1 MKKKSTQIG
10 IIAYLLFVATLVT
23 IVSSILLFTMK
34 QPTDNLKT
42 SLVAAEIVSIGATM
56 IVMMMLSLRN
66 KYAKEDKKSV
76 TETIVGESGVKET
89 EQVKEEPT
97 EETPVV
103 TTPSSDNGSKVQI
116 SILDIQTAFLKSEE
130 RLIKEVKAL
139 GKRSNINLVIGSVI
153 ALIGWAL
160 LVWFIIDIN
169 NKEMQGW
176 QMLNAFIPRL
186 TIIIM
191 IEIFSYFFLKL
202 YRESIDRI
210 RYYQNEITNIESK
223 KIAILASVISDKDA
237 TCKSIIESL
246 LKVDRNIL
254 LRKGETTIEL
264 EKLKIE
270 NNSSKNLLS
279 NLKDL
284 GLGFIQK

>member
-10 IIAYLLFVATLVT
+10 TIAYLLFIATLVT
-23 IVSSILLFTMK
+23 IVSSIILFTMK
-34 QPTDNLKT
+34 HPTDNLKT
-42 SLVAAEIVSIGATM
+42 SLVVAEIISIGATL
-56 IVMMMLSLRN
+56 IVMMMLTLRN
-66 KYAKEDKKSV
+66 KYAKEDKKNAAES
-76 TETIVGESGVKET
+76 IVADGGSKET
-89 EQVKEEPT
+89 GQVNEEPT
-97 EETPVV
+97 EEPPIMPN
-103 TTPSSDNGSKVQI
+103 PSSDNGSKVQI
-116 SILDIQTAFLKSEE
+116 SILDIQTVFLKSEE
-130 RLIKEVKAL
+130 RLINEVKAL

-153 ALIGWAL
+153 AVIGWAL

-169 NKEMQGW
+169 NKDMQGW
-176 QMLNAFIPRL
+176 KMLNAFIPRL

-210 RYYQNEITNIESK
+210 RYYQNEITNIESR
-223 KIAILASVISDKDA
+223 KIAILASAIQQNNASLS
-237 TCKSIIESL
+237 TIIESL
-246 LKVDRNIL
+246 LTVDRNIL
-254 LRKGETTIEL
+254 LKKGETTIEL

-270 NNSSKNLLS
+270 NNSSKNLLK

>member
-10 IIAYLLFVATLVT
+10 IIAYLLFIATLVT

-42 SLVAAEIVSIGATM
+42 SLVVAEIISIGATM
-56 IVMMMLSLRN
+56 IVMMTLSLRN
-66 KYAKEDKKSV
+66 KYAKEDKKNAAES
-76 TETIVGESGVKET
+76 IVEESGDKET
-89 EQVKEEPT
+89 GQIMEEPT
-97 EETPVV
+97 EEPPVEP
-103 TTPSSDNGSKVQI
+103 TPSSENGSKVQI

-130 RLIKEVKAL
+130 RLINEVKAL

-153 ALIGWAL
+153 ALIGWTL

-169 NKEMQGW
+169 NKDMQGW

-237 TCKSIIESL
+237 TCKSIIETL
-246 LKVDRNIL
+246 LTVDRNIL
-254 LRKGETTIEL
+254 LKKGETTIEL

-270 NNSSKNLLS
+270 NNSSKNLLN

>member
-23 IVSSILLFTMK
+23 IVSSILLFTKK

-42 SLVAAEIVSIGATM
+42 SLVVAEIISIGATM
-56 IVMMMLSLRN
+56 IVMMMLTLRN
-66 KYAKEDKKSV
+66 KYAKEDKKNA
-76 TETIVGESGVKET
+76 TENIVEESGVKET
-89 EQVKEEPT
+89 DQITEEPT
-97 EETPVV
+97 EEPPVE
-103 TTPSSDNGSKVQI
+103 PILSSENGSKVQI

-130 RLIKEVKAL
+130 RLINEVKAL

-153 ALIGWAL
+153 AIIGWTL

-169 NKEMQGW
+169 NKDMQGW
-176 QMLNAFIPRL
+176 EMLNAFIPRL

-223 KIAILASVISDKDA
+223 KIAILASVISDKDT

-246 LKVDRNIL
+246 LTVDRNIL
-254 LRKGETTIEL
+254 LKKGETTIEL

-270 NNSSKNLLS
+270 NNSSKNFLN

-284 GLGFIQK
+284 GLGLIQK

>member
-1 MKKKSTQIG
+1 MKKKSAQIG
-10 IIAYLLFVATLVT
+10 IIAYLLFIATLIT

-42 SLVAAEIVSIGATM
+42 LLVAAEIISIGATM
-56 IVMMMLSLRN
+56 IVMMVLSLRN
-66 KYAKEDKKSV
+66 KYAKEDKKDV
-76 TETIVGESGVKET
+76 TRNIVEESGVKET
-89 EQVKEEPT
+89 EQVAEEPT
-97 EETPVV
+97 EVPPVNP
-103 TTPSSDNGSKVQI
+103 TPSSENGSKVQI

-130 RLIKEVKAL
+130 RLTNEVKAL

-169 NKEMQGW
+169 NKNMQGW

-223 KIAILASVISDKDA
+223 KIAILAFVISDKDA
-237 TCKSIIESL
+237 TSASIIESL
-246 LKVDRNIL
+246 LTVDRNIL
-254 LRKGETTIEL
+254 MKKGETTVEL

-270 NNSSKNLLS
+270 NNSTKNLLN

-284 GLGFIQK
+284 GFGYIQK